1 MLFCA
6 DTEWKKK
13 GYCPRQHTVRKDS
26 LGSQEM
32 DTDRWEMKEKNKALL
47 VSLMDSDHHTAI
59 SRLLAINPSILTA
72 QSFKGEVRI
81 KE

>member
-6 DTEWKKK
+6 NRERKKK
-13 GYCPRQHTVRKDS
+13 GYCPRQHTVHEDS
-26 LGSQEM
+26 LGSLEM
-32 DTDRWEMKEKNKALL
+32 DTERWEMKEKNEVLL

-59 SRLLAINPSILTA
+59 SRLLAINPSILAT